1 MTDVLFCH
9 AEERSI
15 YYTSGLLNADRFF
28 AIAQNDSYFYYSHI
42 CSVMIEEKI
51 YIKNKKAYFE
61 YHILDKYVAGIK
73 LLGTEIKSIREGKA
87 NINDAFCTFINEQLY
102 VRNLHIAEYSYG
114 SFYNH
119 EAKRDR
125 VLLLNK
131 KELKKLQTRGEEKG
145 LTIVPLAL
153 FISERGFAKLEIGL
167 AQGKKTFDKRETL
180 KERDTKVEMD
190 RAMKR

>member
-1 MTDVLFCH
+1 MSQQD
-9 AEERSI
+9 
-15 YYTSGLLNADRFF
+15 
-28 AIAQNDSYFYYSHI
+28 
-42 CSVMIEEKI
+42 I
-51 YIKNKKAYFE
+51 YIKNKRAYFE
-61 YHILDKYVAGIK
+61 YLILDKYTAGIK
-73 LLGTEIKSIREGKA
+73 LLGIEIKSIREGKA
-87 NINDAFCTFINEQLY
+87 NLSDAFCTFIDNQLY
-102 VRNLHIAEYSYG
+102 VRNLHISEYSYG

-167 AQGKKTFDKRETL
+167 AQGKKTYDKRETM
-180 KERDTKVEMD
+180 KERDTKIEMD

>member
-1 MTDVLFCH
+1 MDQQL
-9 AEERSI
+9 
-15 YYTSGLLNADRFF
+15 
-28 AIAQNDSYFYYSHI
+28 
-42 CSVMIEEKI
+42 

-87 NINDAFCTFINEQLY
+87 NINDAFCTFIDGQLY
-102 VRNLHIAEYSYG
+102 VRGLHIAEYSFG

-131 KELKKLQTRGEEKG
+131 KEIKKLQTRGEEKG

-153 FISERGFAKLEIGL
+153 FISDRGFAKLEIGL
-167 AQGKKTFDKRETL
+167 AQGKKTFDKRETM
-180 KERDTKVEMD
+180 KERDTKIELD
-190 RAMKR
+190 RVMKR

>member
-1 MTDVLFCH
+1 MSQDKV
-9 AEERSI
+9 
-15 YYTSGLLNADRFF
+15 
-28 AIAQNDSYFYYSHI
+28 
-42 CSVMIEEKI
+42 

-61 YHILDKYVAGIK
+61 YSILDKYVAGIQ
-73 LLGTEIKSIREGKA
+73 LLGTEIKSIRDGKA
-87 NINDAFCTFINEQLY
+87 NINDAFCTFMGGQLY
-102 VRNLHIAEYSYG
+102 VRSLHISEYSFG

-131 KELKKLQTRGEEKG
+131 KELKKLLTRGEEKG

-153 FISERGFAKLEIGL
+153 FISERGFAKLEIAL
-167 AQGKKTFDKRETL
+167 AQGKKTFDKRESL

>member
-1 MTDVLFCH
+1 M
-9 AEERSI
+9 AED
-15 YYTSGLLNADRFF
+15 L
-28 AIAQNDSYFYYSHI
+28 
-42 CSVMIEEKI
+42 

-61 YHILDKYVAGIK
+61 YHVLDEYVAGLK
-73 LLGTEIKSIREGKA
+73 LLGTEIKSIRDGKA
-87 NINDAFCTFINEQLY
+87 NLNDAFCTFIGNQLY
-102 VRNLHIAEYSYG
+102 IRNLHIAEYSHG

-131 KELKKLQTRGEEKG
+131 KELKKLKTRTEEKG
-145 LTIVPLAL
+145 FTIIPLAI
-153 FISERGFAKLEIGL
+153 FISERGFAKLKIAL
-167 AQGKKTFDKRETL
+167 AQGKKTFDKRETM

>member
-1 MTDVLFCH
+1 MSENL
-9 AEERSI
+9 
-15 YYTSGLLNADRFF
+15 
-28 AIAQNDSYFYYSHI
+28 
-42 CSVMIEEKI
+42 

-61 YHILDKYVAGIK
+61 YSILDKYTAGIK

-87 NINDAFCTFINEQLY
+87 NLNDAFCTFIDNQLY
-102 VRNLHIAEYSYG
+102 VRNLHISEYSHG

-145 LTIVPLAL
+145 LTIVPLAM
-153 FISERGFAKLEIGL
+153 FISDRGFAKLEIGL
-167 AQGKKTFDKRETL
+167 AQGKKTFDKRETM
-180 KERDTKVEMD
+180 KERDTKIEMD

>member
-1 MTDVLFCH
+1 MSENL
-9 AEERSI
+9 
-15 YYTSGLLNADRFF
+15 
-28 AIAQNDSYFYYSHI
+28 
-42 CSVMIEEKI
+42 

-61 YHILDKYVAGIK
+61 YTILDKYTAGIK

-87 NINDAFCTFINEQLY
+87 NLNDAFCTFIGNQLY
-102 VRNLHIAEYSYG
+102 VRNLHISEYSHG

-145 LTIVPLAL
+145 LTIVPLAM
-153 FISERGFAKLEIGL
+153 FISDRGFAKLEIGL
-167 AQGKKTFDKRETL
+167 AQGKKTYDKRETM

>member
-1 MTDVLFCH
+1 MSD
-9 AEERSI
+9 
-15 YYTSGLLNADRFF
+15 D
-28 AIAQNDSYFYYSHI
+28 
-42 CSVMIEEKI
+42 KI
-51 YIKNKKAYFE
+51 YIKNK
-61 YHILDKYVAGIK
+61 ILDKYVAGIK
-73 LLGTEIKSIREGKA
+73 LLGTEIKSIRDGKA
-87 NINDAFCTFINEQLY
+87 NVNDAFCTFINGQLY
-102 VRNLHIAEYSYG
+102 VRNLHIAEYSFG

-131 KELKKLQTRGEEKG
+131 KELKKLLTRGEEKG

-167 AQGKKTFDKRETL
+167 AQGKKTFDKRETM
-180 KERDTKVEMD
+180 KERDVKVEMD

>member
-1 MTDVLFCH
+1 M
-9 AEERSI
+9 AED
-15 YYTSGLLNADRFF
+15 L
-28 AIAQNDSYFYYSHI
+28 
-42 CSVMIEEKI
+42 

-61 YHILDKYVAGIK
+61 YHILDEYTAGIK

-87 NINDAFCTFINEQLY
+87 NVNDAFCTFIGGQLY
-102 VRNLHIAEYSYG
+102 VRNLHISEYSHG

-131 KELKKLQTRGEEKG
+131 KELKKLLTRGEEKG
-145 LTIVPLAL
+145 LTIIPLAL
-153 FISERGFAKLEIGL
+153 FISERGFAKLKIAL
-167 AQGKKTFDKRETL
+167 AQGKKIYDKRDTM
-180 KERDTKVEMD
+180 KERDVKVEMD